1 VNGVPVARLLGVEGR
16 IHPTWILIV
25 ALLAVVVVGLLE
37 EAGGSLPPIAGWV
50 AGVAVALA
58 FLASAIAH
66 ELAHAVVARRRG
78 LDPGPVTV
86 FFFGGSASLEPE
98 ADDPEAEAAIALA
111 GPIVSVSIGTVT
123 LAGTALAE
131 LAGVFG
137 STGVGT
143 LFLLLATLN
152 LILGFLNLVPAY
164 PLDGG
169 RLARAVAWRRSGD
182 ARSGARA
189 VVRSGRLIGWSLV
202 GVALAV
208 IVVADPLDGVMFAL
222 AGWFLASAAG
232 QAERRV
238 EVEALLDG
246 VRVGDVLE
254 LGIASIAPQLTV
266 DTFADQILAAGALP
280 TLAVFRDD
288 ELVGIVA
295 ASRVRRL
302 GRRSWS
308 TTRALDVM
316 VEPPELPLLRLDD
329 TVWNALVEIRRTGLE
344 GLPVVGDDGLLGVVT
359 RRGVLSAIR
368 RQQVERGGR

>member
-1 VNGVPVARLLGVEGR
+1 
-16 IHPTWILIV
+16 
-25 ALLAVVVVGLLE
+25 
-37 EAGGSLPPIAGWV
+37 
-50 AGVAVALA
+50 
-58 FLASAIAH
+58 
-66 ELAHAVVARRRG
+66 
-78 LDPGPVTV
+78 
-86 FFFGGSASLEPE
+86 
-98 ADDPEAEAAIALA
+98 
-111 GPIVSVSIGTVT
+111 
-123 LAGTALAE
+123 
-131 LAGVFG
+131 
-137 STGVGT
+137 
-143 LFLLLATLN
+143 
-152 LILGFLNLVPAY
+152 
-164 PLDGG
+164 
-169 RLARAVAWRRSGD
+169 
-182 ARSGARA
+182 
-189 VVRSGRLIGWSLV
+189 VRSGRLIGWSLV